1 MTQFQCLLVT
11 FSDFTLAMATDDQQ
25 QDNDTIDISS
35 ETHSQSVC
43 LELREP
49 GKELIDVFINELS
62 PRKSK
67 AYSSLVLSSEQRVEY
82 LICGYIRN
90 NFQRD
95 AMPNDVHSLC
105 SQYVGNSSNFDPQHL
120 MTKRESGTNCCGYAT
135 FCGKWY
141 RNYRD
146 EIIWKVQKLPSI
158 VVDSARSVTAWQW
171 VIAIIL
177 VIKLGIDGAAL
188 HAAVV
193 HDHTY
198 AIDEAD
204 RLVEVDEMLH
214 VGAITDMMICVLS
227 VLVTYVAG
235 ENIGI
240 WLYPESRFALD
251 VDEEGDDDCCERCCS
266 KPMMETACCLEL
278 LLLTFN
284 TLWTVFGVILW
295 TEMDPQHPST
305 SIVLIWCII
314 QGTFGVLAP
323 CCVRAV
329 YRSRAVFDVLYI
341 WKRFVKALPK
351 VDNYMKGVVLVMV
364 IKFAKDMAALV
375 IAFSVDC
382 HEEVDEEV
390 INSLDVNSWLFVG
403 GFTDLMISCIM
414 ALKTLSS
421 DAFCASLYMGMDPM
435 TCCLLMVIMSFDT
448 IWTVFGFM
456 FWAEMETSTVCS
468 DMVLSWCIIEG
479 AVGVLVQCCAYL
491 CFRACFV
498 WDVISNS
505 SRS

>member
-1 MTQFQCLLVT
+1 
-11 FSDFTLAMATDDQQ
+11 MATDDQQ
-25 QDNDTIDISS
+25 QNNETIDIPS
-35 ETHSQSVC
+35 ETHSHSVS
-43 LELREP
+43 LEL
-49 GKELIDVFINELS
+49 KESDRDLIDDFINELN

-67 AYSSLVLSSEQRVEY
+67 AYSSPVLSSEQRVEY

-95 AMPNDVHSLC
+95 SVPDDVHSLC
-105 SQYVGNSSNFDPQHL
+105 SQYVGNSSTFDPQHL
-120 MTKRESGTNCCGYAT
+120 MTKRESGTDCCGYAT

-141 RNYRD
+141 RKCRD
-146 EIIWKVQKLPSI
+146 EIVWKVQELPSI
-158 VVDSARSVTAWQW
+158 VRSVTAWQW
-171 VIAIIL
+171 VIAIVL

-188 HAAVV
+188 HAAVIY
-193 HDHTY
+193 DHTH
-198 AIDEAD
+198 AIDESD

-240 WLYPESRFALD
+240 WLYPESRFE
-251 VDEEGDDDCCERCCS
+251 DENEKDDCCNCTR
-266 KPMMETACCLEL
+266 PMMETACCLEL

-305 SIVLIWCII
+305 PIVLIWCII

-329 YRSRAVFDVLYI
+329 YRSRAVFDILYI
-341 WKRFVKALPK
+341 WKRFAKALPK
-351 VDNYMKGVVLVMV
+351 MDRYTNSIVIMMV
-364 IKFAKDMAALV
+364 IKFAKDMAALA
-375 IAFSVDC
+375 IAFTVDC
-382 HEEVDEEV
+382 HNEVDEEV
-390 INSLDVNSWLFVG
+390 ISSLDVNSWLFVG
-403 GFTDLMISCIM
+403 GFADLMISCFVCM
-414 ALKTLSS
+414 KSLSS
-421 DAFCASLYMGMDPM
+421 QDFYIRLWFAVAPVV
-435 TCCLLMVIMSFDT
+435 CCFLMMIMSFDI

-456 FWAEMETSTVCS
+456 FWAEMETGTVCS

-479 AVGVLVQCCAYL
+479 TVGVLVQCCGYV
-491 CFRACFV
+491 CFRV
-498 WDVISNS
+498 WLVYG
-505 SRS
+505 